1 MAGNNLRDI
10 CVWNRFENL
19 LKKSR
24 LSLIDISLMK
34 KMFREEIGNLNV
46 FSQFKSN
53 LASPLT
59 FFILIFHKLSTRVI
73 FEGESPEERNTRI
86 LISNWSYSLVFHVLC
101 SQEARFSSKQFTYLT
116 RELVQH
122 QNPNISIPKKVF
134 IIVN

>member
-1 MAGNNLRDI
+1 MAGDNLRDI

-34 KMFREEIGNLNV
+34 KMFREEIETLNV

-73 FEGESPEERNTRI
+73 FEGESPERGI
-86 LISNWSYSLVFHVLC
+86 
-101 SQEARFSSKQFTYLT
+101 
-116 RELVQH
+116 RE
-122 QNPNISIPKKVF
+122 F
-134 IIVN
+134 